1 MQDMRNYN
9 WPGNIRE
16 LENLIERSV
25 ILSDS
30 ETLGIQGFTS
40 KNGKN
45 KRSIS
50 NVDLTLDEIQ
60 RNHML
65 SVLNKTNWKVDGK
78 DGAAKILDFKPS
90 TFRDKMKKL
99 GIKRPD

>member
-1 MQDMRNYN
+1 MQDMRVYN

-16 LENLIERSV
+16 LENLVERS
-25 ILSDS
+25 LSDS
-30 ETLGIQGFTS
+30 ETLIFPGFGSENS
-40 KNGKN
+40 KRTKINSGAH
-45 KRSIS
+45 
-50 NVDLTLDEIQ
+50 LTLNDVQ

-65 SVLNKTNWKVDGK
+65 SVLEKTNWKVDGP
-78 DGAAKILDFKPS
+78 DGAAQILDIKPS